1 MDSSKQITQ
10 RDLKPFI
17 KMLKGWNK
25 KNGSSFRSFHLECLC
40 MTVMEGYTITYHPSA
55 LTYFFQNS
63 QAWISVPL
71 PDPAGIGYNPD
82 IESYLRFVL
91 VISTPRPA
99 NLRKVSPQT
108 ELPITPSQ

>member
-40 MTVMEGYTITYHPSA
+40 MRVMEGYTITYHPSA

-91 VISTPRPA
+91 VI
-99 NLRKVSPQT
+99 
-108 ELPITPSQ
+108 